1 MTWRTYLG
9 RTMTGTLG
17 TLLDVSAGSVGMSLN
32 AHDDVQVT
40 CSRASLDG
48 VDPVFRSYRSGCLVV
63 TYEDAT
69 GRERIIS
76 AAPISAAPTE
86 DRKAGTVSFTGK
98 GPGWL
103 LEDRVLLD
111 KDYSVAAAKDL
122 RKATIRFHGD
132 TWPSIVGEIVRLAM
146 LKPGGWLPIV
156 TPPRETGTRQH
167 TYEGWNLANNG
178 AWKRIQEITEVIGGP
193 DVAFRPRWTDDA
205 HTAFEWELLVGNDQ
219 QQTLPQDNTVVWDGT
234 SPEGDVA
241 TIDVATDATGVAH
254 RVYAT
259 GAGEGKTI
267 ALEVAQASA
276 LAEYMP
282 LVEKVISDSD
292 AEADKSGVSTLLQSK
307 AAAGIATQQL
317 DQIDLTVHA
326 DPLDKPAGTWWCGE
340 LARVVTE
347 GWLDVPDGE
356 HLLRMIATKYTL
368 GSDIA
373 TVQCQA
379 DYLGEELA
387 W

>member
-1 MTWRTYLG
+1 MSWRVYLG
-9 RTMTGTLG
+9 RTATGTVG

-32 AHDDVQVT
+32 GHDDVQVT
-40 CSRASLDG
+40 CSRESLDG
-48 VDPVFRSYRSGCLVV
+48 VDPVFRSYRSGCLIV
-63 TYEDAT
+63 TYEDES
-69 GRERIIS
+69 GVERIIS
-76 AAPISAAPTE
+76 AAPISAPPVQ
-86 DRKAGTVSFTGK
+86 DRKAGTVTFTGK

-103 LEDRVLLD
+103 LEDRILLD
-111 KDYSVAAAKDL
+111 KDYPVATAKDL

-146 LKPGGWLPIV
+146 LKPNGWLPID
-156 TPPRETGTRQH
+156 TPPRATGTRQR
-167 TYEGWNLANNG
+167 TYEGWNIANNG
-178 AWKRIQEITEVIGGP
+178 AWKRIQEIIEVIGGP
-193 DVAFRPRWTDDA
+193 DVAFRPRWANPERTL
-205 HTAFEWELLVGNDQ
+205 FEWVLLVGTDQ
-219 QQTLPQDNTVVWDGT
+219 QQTLPQDNEVVWDGT
-234 SPEGDVA
+234 SSEGDVA
-241 TIDVATDATGVAH
+241 KVEVATDATGVAH

-267 ALEVAQASA
+267 ALEVAQAAA

-292 AEADKSGVSTLLQSK
+292 AEADKTGVSTLLQSK
-307 AAAGIATQQL
+307 AAAAVATQQL
-317 DQIDLTVHA
+317 DQIDLTVRAH
-326 DPLDKPAGTWWCGE
+326 PLDKPVGTWWCGE

-356 HLLRMIATKYTL
+356 HRLRMIAVKYTL